1 MLSTRRW
8 DSRYE
13 LQVTNDPLLLSDL
26 CIRVLP
32 DELASHHLMSPTR
45 PKLSISL
52 NFHHLKSGTAQRQ
65 ELHTTTW
72 KKFN

>member
-1 MLSTRRW
+1 
-8 DSRYE
+8 
-13 LQVTNDPLLLSDL
+13 LLVSDL
-26 CIRVLP
+26 RNRSLP
-32 DELASHHLMSPTR
+32 DGIASHHRLSPTR

-52 NFHHLKSGTAQRQ
+52 NFHHLKSGSAQRQ

>member
-1 MLSTRRW
+1 LSTRQS

-13 LQVTNDPLLLSDL
+13 LQATDYPLLVSDL
-26 CIRVLP
+26 RNRSLP
-32 DELASHHLMSPTR
+32 DGIASHHRLSPTR

-52 NFHHLKSGTAQRQ
+52 NFQHLKSGSAQRQ